1 LNDPIKS
8 KARYSIGV
16 SSLFLLASGNNK
28 FFLNKKA
35 EPTLAKSTLAGN
47 DKAINSAYVEIV
59 SKPDNYAN
67 AQENG
72 VIVLI

>member
-1 LNDPIKS
+1 MCNVELLNC
-8 KARYSIGV
+8 
-16 SSLFLLASGNNK
+16 SLTE
-28 FFLNKKA
+28 KA
-35 EPTLAKSTLAGN
+35 EPALAKSTLAGN

>member
-1 LNDPIKS
+1 MCNVELLNC
-8 KARYSIGV
+8 
-16 SSLFLLASGNNK
+16 LLTE
-28 FFLNKKA
+28 KA

-47 DKAINSAYVEIV
+47 DKAISSAYYVEIV